1 MNKHINLQIPY
12 GLYEKLLDESRLKM
26 LSMSAIIRL
35 ILLEYFNK
43 EK

>member
-12 GLYEKLLDESRLKM
+12 ELYEKLLDESRLKM